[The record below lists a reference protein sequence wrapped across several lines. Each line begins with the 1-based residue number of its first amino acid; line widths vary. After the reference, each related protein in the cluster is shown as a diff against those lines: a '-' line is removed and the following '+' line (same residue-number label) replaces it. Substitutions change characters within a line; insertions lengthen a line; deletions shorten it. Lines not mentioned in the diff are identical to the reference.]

1 MSCHNGAIHKTCTM
15 PATPGLVLA
24 NNCIDCHMP
33 VLLSRKI
40 VLRLSQAADTG
51 RNIPTPVRTHHI
63 AVYPDYTRMYLSKL
77 KLSRS

>member
-1 MSCHNGAIHKTCTM
+1 M